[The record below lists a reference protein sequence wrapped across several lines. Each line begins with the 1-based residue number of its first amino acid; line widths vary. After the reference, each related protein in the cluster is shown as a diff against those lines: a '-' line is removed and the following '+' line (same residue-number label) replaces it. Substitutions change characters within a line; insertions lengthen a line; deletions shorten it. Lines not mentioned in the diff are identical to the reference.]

1 MTKSII
7 CIPNQYMLDTH
18 YVMSQIAS
26 TSSPSSS
33 SAAVPK
39 PRGIFDPVARGLDVI
54 GDRWTLVL
62 VRHLLGGHRGF
73 QELRKRTGIA
83 PRVLS
88 SRLRQLV
95 ADGFVESVSD
105 GSRSVY
111 GLTAEGRSLEPIIGA
126 IARWWIR
133 HGLEDLDVDATRFNE
148 TSAQSVVESLPFMVK
163 EEAARGVD
171 LVFELRLTG
180 EGGGV
185 FTVRVHDGACE
196 VAAGFAERADVRY
209 TAAARVWC
217 GVALGLIDAREVH
230 ATGLLVK
237 EGSREAM
244 DRFFHQ
250 VSRPGAASPTDAAP
264 SAHKSLERSGT

>member
-1 MTKSII
+1 M
-7 CIPNQYMLDTH
+7 
-18 YVMSQIAS
+18 
-26 TSSPSSS
+26 
-33 SAAVPK
+33 PK

-54 GDRWTLVL
+54 GDRWSLVL

-95 ADGFVESVSD
+95 ADGFVETVSD
-105 GSRSVY
+105 GSRSLY

-133 HGLEDLDVDATRFNE
+133 HGLEALEIDPTRFNE
-148 TSAQSVVESLPFMVK
+148 TSALSVVESLPFMLK
-163 EEAARGVD
+163 EETARGVD

-185 FTVRVHDGACE
+185 FTVRVHDGRCE

-209 TAAARVWC
+209 TAPARIWC
-217 GVALGLIDAREVH
+217 GVALGLVDARKVYAE
-230 ATGLLVK
+230 GLLVK
-237 EGSREAM
+237 EGGREAM

-250 VSRPGAASPTDAAP
+250 VSRPDTASATDAVPGAP
-264 SAHKSLERSGT
+264 SLERSGT